1 MREDSKDNKGKEI
14 CKIHISKFVAYADQ
28 PFKVIFDE
36 SMNEL
41 AESIR
46 QNGVLTPVIA
56 RLIEEGPI

>member
-1 MREDSKDNKGKEI
+1 MREDSKENKGKEI

-41 AESIR
+41 AESIL

-56 RLIEEGPI
+56 RPIEEGLV